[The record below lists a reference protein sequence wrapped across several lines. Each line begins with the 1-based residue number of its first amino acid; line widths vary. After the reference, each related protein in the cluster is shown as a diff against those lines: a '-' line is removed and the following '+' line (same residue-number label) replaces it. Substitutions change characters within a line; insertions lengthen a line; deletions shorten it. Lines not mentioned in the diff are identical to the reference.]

1 MEEHAIKLQKT
12 LAKFAA
18 YFVGEAWEQ
27 RRAQKGKTTGGFLKG
42 MVKGATEMGVEA
54 TSWRMQLNMMCGHI
68 RKHLDTMYG
77 RRLHRFIMQDR
88 GWRPYRTFAQS
99 SFLLLAAAL
108 PITKRIIKMRLITDN
123 VSKAWI
129 ICHCAAELVLATLS
143 LIVCSVA
150 PAAAS
155 LGNTFLVLIKEAVAE
170 LLHWQPDI
178 DSLVGQLDPQHRSQL
193 LHTGDK
199 MKGKLREVLFEF
211 SSVLLEEIREAG
223 LAMGLERPLLAR
235 VFLGMVAFWILFAA
249 ISRAMMPLKVVLP
262 LSVCLNAAVC
272 GPFYLVAEVEEVHVK
287 KASQRVIAL
296 IFIRALF
303 FCVLV
308 GCACW
313 NVSALGARLFFA
325 LPLNRVERP
334 PWLEIWA
341 LIYFIYLASGFFAQ
355 LAIEKQCQLN
365 RAKEKASAVQH
376 PQERQSLR
384 RRQSESGRLYP
395 MPPPPPPRKS
405 QLSIKSKVSEITKV

>member
-1 MEEHAIKLQKT
+1 
-12 LAKFAA
+12 
-18 YFVGEAWEQ
+18 
-27 RRAQKGKTTGGFLKG
+27 
-42 MVKGATEMGVEA
+42 MGVEA

-68 RKHLDTMYG
+68 RKYFDTIHA

-88 GWRPYRTFAQS
+88 GWRPYRTFVQS

-129 ICHCAAELVLATLS
+129 MCHCFAELVLATLS

-155 LGNTFLVLIKEAVAE
+155 IGNAFLVLIKETAAE
-170 LLHWQPDI
+170 LLRWQPDI
-178 DSLVGQLDPQHRSQL
+178 EALLDLQHRSQL
-193 LHTGDK
+193 VHTGGN

-211 SSVLLEEIREAG
+211 SGILLEEIREAG
-223 LAMGLERPLLAR
+223 LALGLERPLLAR

-249 ISRAMMPLKVVLP
+249 ISRAMMPSKVVLP

-303 FCVLV
+303 FCVIV

-313 NVSALGARLFFA
+313 NVSALGARLFLA

-405 QLSIKSKVSEITKV
+405 QLSIKSKVSDINKV

>member
-1 MEEHAIKLQKT
+1 
-12 LAKFAA
+12 
-18 YFVGEAWEQ
+18 
-27 RRAQKGKTTGGFLKG
+27 
-42 MVKGATEMGVEA
+42 
-54 TSWRMQLNMMCGHI
+54 
-68 RKHLDTMYG
+68 
-77 RRLHRFIMQDR
+77 
-88 GWRPYRTFAQS
+88 
-99 SFLLLAAAL
+99 
-108 PITKRIIKMRLITDN
+108 
-123 VSKAWI
+123 
-129 ICHCAAELVLATLS
+129 
-143 LIVCSVA
+143 
-150 PAAAS
+150 
-155 LGNTFLVLIKEAVAE
+155 
-170 LLHWQPDI
+170 
-178 DSLVGQLDPQHRSQL
+178 
-193 LHTGDK
+193 
-199 MKGKLREVLFEF
+199 
-211 SSVLLEEIREAG
+211 
-223 LAMGLERPLLAR
+223 
-235 VFLGMVAFWILFAA
+235 
-249 ISRAMMPLKVVLP
+249 MPLKVVLP

-325 LPLNRVERP
+325 LPLNQVERP

-341 LIYFIYLASGFFAQ
+341 LIYFIYLSSGFFAQ

-405 QLSIKSKVSEITKV
+405 QLSIKSKVSEITKVWEFTGLSQCIAASAHEIVWKEKGCLSRNSPESLDDVHVSAFQTWPACSIQFFRWFKPP